1 MKIKEKDISII
12 KIIDDTEAMT
22 IFNRVNGGGLYSS
35 KYFYGDLD
43 SYYRYCE
50 YCGELYDQ
58 NETHCPFCDET
69 TRYLDTKDVIDCVY
83 SLMNDGCVVEITF
96 ADGTTKRFEL

>member
-1 MKIKEKDISII
+1 MQVNEKDIRII
-12 KIIDDTEAMT
+12 KIIDDTDAMT
-22 IFNRVNGGGLYSS
+22 IFTRVNGVGLYSS

-43 SYYRYCE
+43 SHYRYCE

-69 TRYLDTKDVIDCVY
+69 TRYLETDVVVDCVY
-83 SLMNDGCVVEITF
+83 SLMNDGCAVEITF
-96 ADGTTKRFEL
+96 NDGTTHRFEL